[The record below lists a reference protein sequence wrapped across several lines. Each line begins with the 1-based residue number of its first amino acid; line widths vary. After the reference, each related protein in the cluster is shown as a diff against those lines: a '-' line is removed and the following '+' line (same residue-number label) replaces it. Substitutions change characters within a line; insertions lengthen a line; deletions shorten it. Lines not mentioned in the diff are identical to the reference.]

1 MRRVLILALALAAC
15 GGEARRTTTPDESAL
30 RAKVESFSHISLPA
44 STRDFSAETP
54 SGVDESVIA
63 RFVIDRDDVD
73 ELVDSAKFDPPL
85 QKDYQPYAN
94 TEHGWHL
101 DRIHDLLGGQELKD
115 GFSRELVIDLDKPGV
130 ATVYLIASET

>member
-15 GGEARRTTTPDESAL
+15 GGEAKRTTTPDESAL
-30 RAKVESFSHISLPA
+30 RAKVESFSHIQLPA
-44 STRDFSAETP
+44 STRELTAANP
-54 SGVDESVIA
+54 SGIDESVFA

-73 ELVDSAKFDPPL
+73 KLVDSAKFDPPL
-85 QKDYQPYAN
+85 QKDYEPYAN
-94 TEHGWHL
+94 NEHGWHL
-101 DRIHDLLGGQELKD
+101 DRIHNLLGGQELKN

>member
-1 MRRVLILALALAAC
+1 MKRVLILALALAAC
-15 GGEARRTTTPDESAL
+15 GGEAKRTTTPDENAL
-30 RAKVESFSHISLPA
+30 RAKVASFSHIALPA
-44 STRDFSAETP
+44 SARDFSGENPA
-54 SGVDESVIA
+54 GIDESVIA

-73 ELVDSAKFDPPL
+73 KLVDSANFEPPL

-101 DRIHDLLGGQELKD
+101 DRIHNLLGGQELKD
-115 GFSRELVIDLDKPGV
+115 GFSRELVIDLDKPDV

>member
-15 GGEARRTTTPDESAL
+15 GGEAKRTTSPDESAM
-30 RAKVESFSHISLPA
+30 RAKVESFSHIQLPA
-44 STRDFSAETP
+44 STRDLTAENP
-54 SGVDESVIA
+54 SGIDESVIA

-73 ELVDSAKFDPPL
+73 KLVDSARFDPPL
-85 QKDYQPYAN
+85 QKDYQPYPN

-101 DRIHDLLGGQELKD
+101 DRIRDLLGGQEDKN
-115 GFSRELVIDLDKPGV
+115 GFHRELVIDLDKPEV